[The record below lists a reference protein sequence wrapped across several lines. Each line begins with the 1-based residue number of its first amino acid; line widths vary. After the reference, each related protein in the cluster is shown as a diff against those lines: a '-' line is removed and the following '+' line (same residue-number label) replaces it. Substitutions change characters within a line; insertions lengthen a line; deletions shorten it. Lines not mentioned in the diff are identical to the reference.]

1 MYKINQSTK
10 VQEGG
15 GSSAIPVGI
24 NEGCSLMNISKEI
37 TKDGSPYLCF
47 LFNDANG
54 NELKHMEFDVNPERV
69 NPKPGESNDEAV
81 SRRVNNMLV
90 RIKHI
95 CTKFVDPDSFSVQ
108 GNNYDELCDSLVTFM
123 GTKFQGIPV
132 RLKVVYSW
140 NDYSS
145 LPNFCPFIETMDTNP
160 SGLKINPKYDKME
173 KDSAET
179 QTEVMATDSSDLP
192 F

>member
-10 VQEGG
+10 VQESG

-37 TKDGSPYLCF
+37 TKDGNPYLCF
-47 LFNDANG
+47 LFNDSNG

-123 GTKFQGIPV
+123 GTKFQGVPV

-173 KDSAET
+173 KDSAEA
-179 QTEVMATDSSDLP
+179 QTEVASTDSSDLP

>member
-1 MYKINQSTK
+1 
-10 VQEGG
+10 
-15 GSSAIPVGI
+15 
-24 NEGCSLMNISKEI
+24 MNISKET
-37 TKDGSPYLCF
+37 TKDGNPYLCF
-47 LFNDANG
+47 LFNDTKG

-69 NPKPGESNDEAV
+69 NPKPGEAIDEAV
-81 SRRVNNMLV
+81 TRRVNNMLV

-95 CTKFVDPDSFSVQ
+95 CTKFVDENSFSIQ
-108 GNNYDELCDSLVTFM
+108 GNNYGELCDSLVTFM
-123 GTKFQGIPV
+123 EDKDTQATPV

-140 NDYSS
+140 NDYCS

-160 SGLKINPKYDKME
+160 TGLKINPKYDKME

-179 QTEVMATDSSDLP
+179 QTEVMSTDSADLP

>member
-24 NEGCSLMNISKEI
+24 NEGCSLVSITKET
-37 TKDGSPYLCF
+37 TKDGNPYLCF
-47 LFNDANG
+47 LFKDPNG
-54 NELKHMEFDVNPERV
+54 NELKHMEFDVDPNRV

-95 CTKFVDPDSFSVQ
+95 CTKFVDSDSFSIQ
-108 GNNYDELCDSLVTFM
+108 GNNYGELCDSLVTFM
-123 GTKFQGIPV
+123 GTKYQGIPV

-145 LPNFCPFIETMDTNP
+145 LPNFCPFIETMDTDP

-173 KDSAET
+173 KDSAGA
-179 QTEVMATDSSDLP
+179 QTEVASTDNADLP

>member
-1 MYKINQSTK
+1 MYTINQSTK

-15 GSSAIPVGI
+15 ASSAIPVGI
-24 NEGCSLMNISKEI
+24 NEGCSLVSISKEK
-37 TKDGSPYLCF
+37 TKDGNPYLCF
-47 LFNDANG
+47 LFNDPNG
-54 NELKHMEFDVNPERV
+54 NELKHMEFEVNPERV
-69 NPKPGESNDEAV
+69 NAKQGESQEDAV
-81 SRRVNNMLV
+81 KRRVNNMLV

-95 CTKFVDPDSFSVQ
+95 CTKFVDENTFSIQ
-108 GNNYDELCDSLVTFM
+108 GNTYDELCDSLISFM
-123 GTKFQGIPV
+123 GTKFQGVPV

-160 SGLKINPKYDKME
+160 TGLKINPKYDKME
-173 KDSAET
+173 KDSAGA
-179 QTEVMATDSSDLP
+179 QTEVLSTDSSDLP